1 MTLRKIINKV
11 HLVLGLLSGIVVF
24 IVAITGAIWTFESE
38 ISDWLQEYRTVE
50 IQNKP
55 YLKPSILKEIAQ
67 PYFDKKHIDNYI
79 YHGANKAM
87 ELIHS
92 EKIKGKEFYIKLFMN
107 PYNGQVLYLNKN
119 EFSFFH
125 FIIDLHVNLLMGET
139 GRLIVDFATLIFLF
153 LLITGVVLWWPK
165 NKSALRQRFKFNWK
179 PTTKWKRKNYD
190 VHNILGFYASWVVI
204 FMAITGLAWGFSWMD
219 KGLYFVASGGKEFID
234 WPEVKSKS
242 DIKSKTTLHVE
253 DVIYQTTIAKYSDK
267 FEYVYFYFPSDKTE
281 SVYASINNDNKVF
294 YNSKEYYY
302 DQRTGDLL
310 HTSDPEKY
318 NGGEKLRSMYYDIH
332 IGKILGLP
340 GQFLVFFASL
350 IVASLPVTGFMIW
363 WGRRNKKKTVNIIQ

>member
-24 IVAITGAIWTFESE
+24 IVAITGAIWTFEAE
-38 ISDWLQEYRTVE
+38 ISDFLHEYRTVE

-55 YLKPSILKEIAQ
+55 YLKPSVLKEIAR

-79 YHGANKAM
+79 YHGANKAV

-92 EKIKGKEFYIKLFMN
+92 EQIKGKEFYIKLFMN
-107 PYNGQVLYLNKN
+107 PYNGQILYLNKN

-139 GRLIVDFATLIFLF
+139 GKLIVDFATLTFLF
-153 LLITGVVLWWPK
+153 LLITGIILWWPK

-190 VHNILGFYASWVVI
+190 LHNILGFYASWVVI

-242 DIKSKTTLHVE
+242 DIKSKTTIHVE